1 MDALFWLFLMV
12 FFIIVEANTVSLVS
26 LWFAAG
32 SLTALIAA
40 ALGAEIWLQAVLFF
54 GVSVVMLCLLRPFVR
69 RFIKPRVTAT
79 NVDAVIGAQ
88 GYVTG
93 KVDNLRSTG
102 TVKLGAMEWTA
113 RSSSGEIIDE
123 NTLVKVDKIE
133 GVKAFVSP
141 VK

>member
-1 MDALFWLFLMV
+1 MDALLWFILMV
-12 FFIIVEANTVSLVS
+12 FFIIVEANTVVLVS
-26 LWFAAG
+26 LWFATG
-32 SLTALIAA
+32 SLAALIAA

-54 GVSVVMLCLLRPFVR
+54 GVSVGMLCLLRPFVR
-69 RFIKPRVTAT
+69 KYVKPKVIAT
-79 NVDAVIGAQ
+79 NVDAIIGSQ
-88 GYVTG
+88 GYITG

-102 TVKLGAMEWTA
+102 TVKLGSMEWTA